1 MSKKSKIISISL
13 LVLLLILVLVIRACC
28 NPNVAFA
35 VGPRWMVL
43 SAAEPDLPRCIYE
56 RDTLIA
62 TSTVTQAVVEA
73 AATKVNPAATVTS
86 TSILSGGDG
95 KSLVATVFTI
105 SGVDPVQ
112 VAPFVPGTSP
122 NYLFVP
128 TMGWTFGPGGDP
140 KAHGVPAATPPMSPT
155 FLGPIT
161 VVDTGLDLPAAANTS
176 GATVPVLDR
185 SAMPAGAPKEVTDGI
200 DAGHGTFVAS
210 LLQRMLP
217 KSAVTVLQVPS
228 TVGTVTVKNESWKAS
243 LSDLRSVLSVLAN
256 PKVAGSFLNLSMGTY
271 GCPTARKDLPPL
283 GKGLS
288 YPADDSWR
296 APLAVLDVLTGSQ
309 APQRTFAAAGNDMVD
324 QPFYPAAWA
333 ACGQTGNAVFGC
345 PTAPTSTSTNRIVA
359 VGSDKCAADCIAH
372 GPLRLGPDKQTFS
385 NVGNWVTRP
394 GIEGADVIG
403 WRSADQSNAAAGWYS
418 WAGTSFATPCAL
430 AIEVSN
436 KPAGTTSC
444 GLKN

>member
-1 MSKKSKIISISL
+1 MSKKSKITSISL
-13 LVLLLILVLVIRACC
+13 LVLLLILVLVIRAWCK
-28 NPNVAFA
+28 PNVSFA
-35 VGPRWMVL
+35 VGPRWTVL

-56 RDTLIA
+56 RDTLIGS
-62 TSTVTQAVVEA
+62 STVTQAVVEA

-86 TSILSGGDG
+86 TEILSGGDE
-95 KSLVATVFTI
+95 KSLVATVFTL

-122 NYLFVP
+122 NYLFAP

-140 KAHGVPAATPPMSPT
+140 KAHGAPARTPAMDLNFS
-155 FLGPIT
+155 GPIT
-161 VVDTGLDLPAAANTS
+161 VVDTGLDLPAPPNTS
-176 GATVPVLDR
+176 GPRAPVLDR
-185 SAMPAGAPKEVTDGI
+185 SAMPTGAPKEVTDGI

-217 KSAVTVLQVPS
+217 MATVTVLQVPS
-228 TVGTVTVKNESWKAS
+228 AVGTITVKNESWRAS
-243 LSDLRSVLSVLAN
+243 LSDLKSVLSVLAN

-271 GCPTARKDLPPL
+271 GCPTAREDLPPL
-283 GKGLS
+283 RNGLS

-296 APLAVLDVLTGSQ
+296 APLAVLDVLSGSR
-309 APQRTFAAAGNDMVD
+309 APKQTFAAAGNDMVN

-333 ACGQTGNAVFGC
+333 ACGQTGNIVVFGC
-345 PTAPTSTSTNRIVA
+345 TAAAASAKNIVA

-372 GPLRLGPDKQTFS
+372 GPLKQGPDKRTFS
-385 NVGNWVTRP
+385 NFGSWVTRP
-394 GIEGADVIG
+394 GIEGSDIIG
-403 WRSADQSNAAAGWYS
+403 WRSADQTSAAGWYS

-436 KPAGTTSC
+436 KPSGTTGC